1 MSAGEVHH
9 VSDATCESARA
20 PIPFD
25 RAVLRLRARVR
36 EVMCSARLRRTR
48 GGRDRA
54 GGRARPFSGLTMRGA
69 GASRKRAPIV
79 PSRSSGRCSGTGS
92 SQVSNFPPRELSPLE
107 SPGSTPLGWTVNFP
121 TE

>member
-54 GGRARPFSGLTMRGA
+54 GGRARPFSGLT
-69 GASRKRAPIV
+69 KRPVELHIGPSDKSTRFVHGCPVAMLVV
-79 PSRSSGRCSGTGS
+79 PM
-92 SQVSNFPPRELSPLE
+92 VPHEFK
-107 SPGSTPLGWTVNFP
+107 
-121 TE
+121 